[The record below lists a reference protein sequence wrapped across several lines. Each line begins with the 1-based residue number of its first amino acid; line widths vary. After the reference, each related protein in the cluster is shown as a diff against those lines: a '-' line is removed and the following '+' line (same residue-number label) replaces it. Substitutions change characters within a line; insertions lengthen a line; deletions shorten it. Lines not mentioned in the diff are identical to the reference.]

1 MAHVKGIQE
10 DICYEKEIS
19 TAPCYGNGSYNVEND
34 DDTLIVGFDASFPPY
49 GYKDDSGEY
58 VGFDLDL
65 AQEVCDRNDWKLVK
79 QPIDWDSKDAELNSE
94 TIDCIW
100 NGFTMN
106 GREDDYT
113 WNCFRI

>member
-19 TAPCYGNGSYNVEND
+19 TAPCSAMAATTVLTGCGSKDSSDSGKKSAKESKVEND

-65 AQEVCDRNDWKLVK
+65 AQEVCDRKIGNW
-79 QPIDWDSKDAELNSE
+79 
-94 TIDCIW
+94 
-100 NGFTMN
+100 
-106 GREDDYT
+106 
-113 WNCFRI
+113 